1 MSYDSEHEL
10 NSEDDGNWVD
20 LPITFDE
27 PSNNLLIK
35 KKEPESSAI

>member
-1 MSYDSEHEL
+1 MSYDSEHEM

-27 PSNNLLIK
+27 PPNILLIK
-35 KKEPESSAI
+35 KKEPERSAI

>member
-27 PSNNLLIK
+27 LSNNLLIK